1 MVKET
6 DDRLGESIVMT
17 GNHSRTT
24 AGLSHL
30 WTPARGTR
38 HRPTGRRRS
47 CPVIER
53 LEPRTPMAA
62 DLAHATSVRRIDWE
76 GTLVDARADGW
87 IVQTS
92 GSAAPQ
98 IRSGWQSQSL
108 GEGFFSLTTPGA
120 SVADVRGWA
129 TAAGLRGL
137 EPDRVITASALPNDP
152 SFSRLYGLNNT
163 GQTGGLADADIDA
176 AEAWDVTTGS
186 RSVVVSVIDTGV
198 DYRHPDLAANVWT
211 NPREVA
217 GDRLDNDGN
226 GYVDDV
232 HGWDFANNDADPFDD
247 QGHGTHVAGTIGAA
261 GNNGTGV
268 TGVNWQVS
276 IMALKFLDASGSG
289 TTSAAIAAINYA
301 TKMRRDFGV
310 NIVATNNSWGGGGFS
325 SSLQNAINAGGSAG
339 ILFVAAA
346 GNDGL
351 NNDST
356 PSYPAS
362 YTSSS
367 IIAVA
372 ATDSSNRLAS
382 FSNYGATSVDVAAPG
397 VGILSTTPNNT
408 YSSYSGTSMATPQV
422 TGVVAL
428 LKAAKPDATADQI
441 RSAILS
447 TTTPVS
453 GLAGKVATGGVVNA
467 AAALAALVGTPTSP
481 PPPPPSPTGPYES
494 NDAIA
499 TASAVTLTGGRASV
513 SAVVGDGAYGSADVD
528 LFAVAVPA
536 GGTLTVDIDAQ
547 ALGSALDS
555 YLRVFNAAGRQ
566 LAANDDA
573 GSLDS
578 LVSFTAQAAGT
589 YYVGVSAFGNAAYSA
604 TTAGSGTAGTTAG
617 GYTAGF
623 TVALPAPVADIV
635 DVSPDPRTTSV
646 GAVMVVFDRA
656 VTGFDPSDLSLVRSG
671 TSVPLTGITVTTTDS
686 VRWTVSGL
694 DAATASA
701 GTYTL
706 TLKASGSG
714 IASADGVALAT
725 SAADTWT
732 TQSATLV
739 DAGDSL
745 ATAAVI
751 GITSGEIRLSGI
763 IGDGSWAAK
772 DVDLY
777 KVTLAAGQT
786 IVIDIDAVTLAG
798 SSTLDSFVRLF
809 DSRGRQV
816 ASNDDSGGT
825 IDSYLSRKVSA
836 SGTYSIGVSGF
847 GNRSYSPA
855 TAGSGS
861 NGSTGVYQM
870 RLAFSAIAAGTAGAA
885 RIAGAAD
892 RTVPAGEDALATAF
906 AMYGAN
912 WSAALPAIDRPRR
925 SGR

>member
-1 MVKET
+1 MKRHRAS
-6 DDRLGESIVMT
+6 DGLRPWCGFRAI
-17 GNHSRTT
+17 SRTK
-24 AGLSHL
+24 
-30 WTPARGTR
+30 
-38 HRPTGRRRS
+38 RRRCDGS
-47 CPVIER
+47 SIER
-53 LEPRTPMAA
+53 LEPRTPLAA
-62 DLAHATSVRRIDWE
+62 DLAHAASVSRIAWE
-76 GTLVDARADGW
+76 GSLIDSRTDGW
-87 IVQTS
+87 IVQTV

-98 IRSGWQSQSL
+98 LRSGWQAQSL
-108 GEGFFSLTTPGA
+108 GDGFYSLSTPGA

-129 TAAGLRGL
+129 AAAGVRGL
-137 EPDRVITASALPNDP
+137 EPDRMITAAALPNDP

-163 GQTGGLADADIDA
+163 GQTGGVADADIDA
-176 AEAWDVTTGS
+176 TEAWDVTTGS
-186 RSVVVSVIDTGV
+186 RSVVVATIDTGI

-217 GDRLDNDGN
+217 GDRIDNDGN

-232 HGWDFANNDADPFDD
+232 YGWDFANNDADPFDD
-247 QGHGTHVAGTIGAA
+247 QGHGTHVAGTIGAV

-301 TKMRRDFGV
+301 TRMRRDFGV

-325 SSLQNAINAGGSAG
+325 SSLQNAITAGGSAG

-351 NNDST
+351 NNDTT

-362 YTSSS
+362 YTSNS

-408 YSSYSGTSMATPQV
+408 YSSYSGTSMATPHV

-447 TTTPVS
+447 TTSPVA

-467 AAALAALVGTPTSP
+467 AAALAALAGTPVT
-481 PPPPPSPTGPYES
+481 PPPSPTGPYEA
-494 NDAIA
+494 NDSIA
-499 TASAVTLTGGRASV
+499 TAAAVTLTGGMASV
-513 SAVVGDGAYGSADVD
+513 SAVVGDGAYGVSDVD

-547 ALGSALDS
+547 SLGSALDS
-555 YLRVFNAAGRQ
+555 YLRVFDSAGRQ

-589 YYVGVSAFGNAAYSA
+589 YYVGVSAYGNAAYSA
-604 TTAGSGTAGTTAG
+604 TTAGSGTAGTTSG
-617 GYTAGF
+617 SYTAAF
-623 TVALPAPVADIV
+623 TVSLPAPTADVV

-646 GAVMVVFDRA
+646 GAVLVVFDRA
-656 VTGFDPSDLSLVRSG
+656 VTGFDASDLSLVRDG
-671 TSVPLTGITVTTTDS
+671 AAVPLAEVTVTTTDN
-686 VRWTVSGL
+686 VRWTVNGL

-706 TLKASGSG
+706 AVNAAGSG
-714 IASADGVALAT
+714 IVSSDGVAMV
-725 SAADTWT
+725 AAASDTWT
-732 TQSATLV
+732 TQAATLV

-751 GITSGEIRLSGI
+751 GITSGEVRLSGVV
-763 IGDGSWAAK
+763 GDGSWGAK

-777 KVTLAAGQT
+777 KVTLLAGQT

-798 SSTLDSFVRLF
+798 GSTLDSYVRLF

-816 ASNDDSGGT
+816 ASNDDAGGT
-825 IDSYLSRKVSA
+825 NDSYLSRKVTA
-836 SGTYSIGVSGF
+836 AGTYYVGVSGF
-847 GNRSYSPA
+847 GNRSFSSS

-870 RLAFSAIAAGTAGAA
+870 RLAFSAVAAGTTAAA
-885 RIAGAAD
+885 RIAGTAD
-892 RTVPAGEDALATAF
+892 RLTSEAALSSAF

-912 WSAALPAIDRPRR
+912 WSAALPAVDRPRR
-925 SGR
+925 AGR